1 MSTIVN
7 LLRDDRLTL
16 VHSLSK
22 MNWDSLNYEAH
33 MKPHKIGQCWK
44 RIPNQAFYGA
54 NTLHNLQ
61 LDRLALENLFRCL

>member
-33 MKPHKIGQCWK
+33 MKTHKIGQC
-44 RIPNQAFYGA
+44 
-54 NTLHNLQ
+54 
-61 LDRLALENLFRCL
+61 

>member
-16 VHSLSK
+16 LHSLSK

-33 MKPHKIGQCWK
+33 MKTHKIGQFQKKNPQPTILWSKHITQFAVGQTC
-44 RIPNQAFYGA
+44 
-54 NTLHNLQ
+54 T
-61 LDRLALENLFRCL
+61 

>member
-33 MKPHKIGQCWK
+33 MKTDKIGQC
-44 RIPNQAFYGA
+44 
-54 NTLHNLQ
+54 
-61 LDRLALENLFRCL
+61 